1 MSIRSSPHLSLAVFW
16 QRHNRIMVG
25 TGLLESLLLRPVAE
39 VSKRKIL
46 WIRKVCRHQN
56 ICRGTTMNMTTHLP
70 RTLLRGTMMNNTV
83 QSKAKNDILR
93 WMTAITMLITSSPH
107 RPLVV
112 FWHQQHRVKAS
123 ILTNKRVRSA
133 KDIYMTV
140 DVAIVDTLE
149 LTKRGFLI
157 IITSSQQT
165 FCIKT
170 TIMMTTQ
177 LWRTLLRSPMIFNTV
192 KRQLNTSLK
201 CLATLFNFTIEKHF
215 IIQYQTKHKIIK
227 SIEWLQNIS
236 QAF

>member
-1 MSIRSSPHLSLAVFW
+1 
-16 QRHNRIMVG
+16 
-25 TGLLESLLLRPVAE
+25 
-39 VSKRKIL
+39 
-46 WIRKVCRHQN
+46 
-56 ICRGTTMNMTTHLP
+56 MNMTTHLP

-123 ILTNKRVRSA
+123 ILTNKRVRRA
-133 KDIYMTV
+133 KDIHMTV
-140 DVAIVDTLE
+140 DGAIVDTLE
-149 LTKRGFLI
+149 LTKRGLLI
-157 IITSSQQT
+157 RKTSSKQI
-165 FCIKT
+165 FCIRT
-170 TIMMTTQ
+170 TMMMTTQ